1 MRGIGRGVRECLT
14 QLCDKVRF
22 IFMQAKALIRIAL
35 PTAAILLLPLLAM
48 QFTDEVL
55 WDAADFVVAG
65 ALIFAAGLTYQR
77 VAGRGRTATYRITV
91 GVAVATALLLVWMHL
106 AVGLIE

>member
-1 MRGIGRGVRECLT
+1 
-14 QLCDKVRF
+14 
-22 IFMQAKALIRIAL
+22 MQAKALIRIAI
-35 PTAAILLLPLLAM
+35 PTAVILLLPLLAM

-65 ALIFAAGLTYQR
+65 TLLFAAGLTYQR
-77 VAGRGRTATYRITV
+77 VARRGRTTPYRVAV
-91 GVAVATALLLVWMHL
+91 GVAVAAALLLVWMHP